1 MTKADQVHRAEQAKI
16 LLSNDLFAEAMTAV
30 RMNALVA
37 LASVDPTDTAAI
49 MKLQA
54 IAHCTEEVFGLLDSE
69 ITRSGVRDGGVSFT
83 PKVVENEM

>member
-1 MTKADQVHRAEQAKI
+1 MTTTEQLHRAEQAKE
-16 LLSNDLFAEAMTAV
+16 LLGNTLFAEAMTAV